1 MCAGTDS
8 VKTNILCMFTFS
20 QHLGE
25 RIFHFGRVCVQVLI
39 RFSLIFYVCSLSA
52 STSQAA
58 VEEVEEDDEVKE
70 TQDEDEGD
78 EAEGRLFVHDI
89 CVSSGHLKK
98 IANCINS

>member
-1 MCAGTDS
+1 
-8 VKTNILCMFTFS
+8 MFTFS

-58 VEEVEEDDEVKE
+58 VAAAEVEEDDEVKE

-98 IANCINS
+98 IANRINS

>member
-1 MCAGTDS
+1 M
-8 VKTNILCMFTFS
+8 
-20 QHLGE
+20 
-25 RIFHFGRVCVQVLI
+25 FHFGRVCVQVLI
-39 RFSLIFYVCSLSA
+39 QFSLIFYVCSLSA

-58 VEEVEEDDEVKE
+58 VAVAEVEEDDKVKE

-98 IANCINS
+98 IANRINS